1 VKNWNNRLAFSM
13 VELLAVV
20 AILGTLAAVIV
31 PRVYSGNDA
40 AKSSACHVNQ
50 GDIEIQVEL
59 WLHDT
64 GSMPAGTLADI
75 GADVN
80 YFSEGL
86 PTCPVDATSY
96 TIDTQTGLI
105 TGHNH

>member
-1 VKNWNNRLAFSM
+1 MKKWSNRLAFSM
-13 VELLAVV
+13 VELLAAVT
-20 AILGTLAAVIV
+20 ILGVLAAVIL

-50 GDIEIQVEL
+50 GDIEIQIEL
-59 WLHDT
+59 WLQDT
-64 GSMPAGTLADI
+64 GSMPASNLSDI
-75 GADVN
+75 GMDAN
-80 YFSEGL
+80 YFPEGV
-86 PTCPVDATSY
+86 PTCPVDGSAY